1 MTEQKP
7 FYSVRE
13 FADLI
18 GWPRRTVRFYL
29 KKQLIRGYKPVHDWK
44 IPREG
49 YNSANTSRL
58 SLPETEELL
67 LALPEIKQALSCTNS
82 LSV

>member
-1 MTEQKP
+1 MTEEKA

-18 GWPRRTVRFYL
+18 GWPRRTVRYYL

-44 IPREG
+44 IPRKEILKWKLLDE
-49 YNSANTSRL
+49 NETS
-58 SLPETEELL
+58 
-67 LALPEIKQALSCTNS
+67 
-82 LSV
+82 